1 MPFLNSSPLP
11 SLSKH
16 FKSQPKTGLD
26 WKYNGSVSACAQNI
40 KLAWEADR
48 LDGASECCS
57 FLVNQDVGVKRWS
70 HHGKCWVRLQRA
82 TVSCSLSLSLSL
94 PSPPLPYPYP
104 DPTHHSY
111 RLLLSLMVMAFTSVY
126 SASAYSPLK
135 NKREMGKRR

>member
-57 FLVNQDVGVKRWS
+57 FSVNQDVGVKRWS

-82 TVSCSLSLSLSL
+82 TVSCSLSLTLSPL
-94 PSPPLPYPYP
+94 PSPTLPLPR
-104 DPTHHSY
+104 SY
-111 RLLLSLMVMAFTSVY
+111 TSFLQVV
-126 SASAYSPLK
+126 AQFDGDGLHLGVLCQRILAAEK
-135 NKREMGKRR
+135 QERKGET